1 MKIAVTFM
9 GMEAR
14 KHSTARATISNFS
27 ARGCQSS
34 TAPFFIIHIKSLN
47 NMHKYTISVDYLK
60 LYLLGGKFEDRDN
73 IYFKRNQY
81 SSRHYRFIETVYF
94 FDQVIGTLEHTPF
107 SSVLKSESS
116 LLKIENRF
124 LYSTELNYLLQSF
137 FKTTGAR
144 FQNISRLDIAIDS
157 NEFLN
162 QYHPQQ
168 LITDYLQGKVERN
181 GRGVFTVMGAEK
193 NVKDY
198 TYLRFGSRSSD
209 VTVILYNKSLEMR
222 EVKHKD
228 YIYQKWLQSGLDVSR
243 DVWRLEF
250 SLKSKAKYFVNTSSG
265 EIQTLTLDCIFDNVF
280 LKELAMGLS
289 KRYFRFVD
297 PTTAT
302 RKSRMKDI
310 TLLDTSGAVMDKI
323 NIKNNT
329 DVTRRE
335 KILLKNM
342 FRLSQK
348 HSSIPPSVSDEA
360 ETIKDWLT
368 RTPVLEDY
376 YNKKKHDWA
385 KEFQNPHRSK

>member
-14 KHSTARATISNFS
+14 KHSTAEATISNFS
-27 ARGCQSS
+27 ARGCQFLA
-34 TAPFFIIHIKSLN
+34 TPFFIIAIKSLN

-81 SSRHYRFIETVYF
+81 SSRHYKFIDTVYF

-107 SSVLKSESS
+107 SSVLRNESS

-124 LYSTELNYLLQSF
+124 LYSSELDYLLQSF

-144 FQNISRLDIAIDS
+144 FQSISRLDIAIDF
-157 NEFLN
+157 NYFLN
-162 QYHPQQ
+162 GYHPQK
-168 LITDYLQGKVERN
+168 LIADYLQGKVERN
-181 GRGVFTVMGAEK
+181 GRGIFTVMGAEK

-209 VTVILYNKSLEMR
+209 VTVILYNKSLEMQ

-228 YIYQKWLQSGLDVSR
+228 YIYQKWLQLGLDVSK

-250 SLKSKAKYFVNTSSG
+250 SLKSKAKYFVNTSTA

-280 LKELAMGLS
+280 LKELAIGLS

-297 PTTAT
+297 PKTAT
-302 RKSRMKDI
+302 RKTRMKDVD
-310 TLLDTSGAVMDKI
+310 LLDTSGAVMDKI

-348 HSSIPPSVSDEA
+348 HSSVPSSVSDEA
-360 ETIKDWLT
+360 KTIKEWLT

-376 YNKKKHDWA
+376 YNRKKYDWA
-385 KEFQNPHRSK
+385 KEFQNPHREK

>member
-1 MKIAVTFM
+1 MKIAVTFI

-14 KHSTARATISNFS
+14 KHSTAEATISNFS
-27 ARGCQSS
+27 ARGCQFLA
-34 TAPFFIIHIKSLN
+34 APFLFCTLKSLN

-81 SSRHYRFIETVYF
+81 SSRHYKFIETVYY
-94 FDQVIGTLEHTPF
+94 FDQVVGTLEHTPF
-107 SSVLKSESS
+107 SAVLKNESS

-124 LYSTELNYLLQSF
+124 LYSSELNYLLQSF

-144 FQNISRLDIAIDS
+144 FQNISRLDIAIDFNS
-157 NEFLN
+157 FLN
-162 QYHPQQ
+162 QYHPQK
-168 LITDYLQGKVERN
+168 LISDYLQGKVERN

-228 YIYQKWLQSGLDVSR
+228 YIYQKWLQLGLDVSK
-243 DVWRLEF
+243 DIWRLEF
-250 SLKSKAKYFVNTSSG
+250 SLKSKAKYFVNTSTA

-280 LKELAMGLS
+280 LKELAIGLS

-297 PTTAT
+297 PSTAT
-302 RKSRMKDI
+302 RKTRMKDVE
-310 TLLDTSGAVMDKI
+310 LLDTSGAVMDKI

-348 HSSIPPSVSDEA
+348 HSSVPSSVSDEA
-360 ETIKDWLT
+360 RTIKEWLT

-385 KEFQNPHRSK
+385 KEFENPHRGN

>member
-1 MKIAVTFM
+1 MKIALTFI
-9 GMEAR
+9 GMEVR
-14 KHSTARATISNFS
+14 EHSTAEATISNFS
-27 ARGCQSS
+27 ARGCQFLA
-34 TAPFFIIHIKSLN
+34 TPFLFMHIKSLN
-47 NMHKYTISVDYLK
+47 NMHKYAISVDYLK
-60 LYLLGGKFEDRDN
+60 LYLLGGTFEDRDN

-81 SSRHYRFIETVYF
+81 SSRHYKFIETVYF
-94 FDQVIGTLEHTPF
+94 FDQIIGTLEHTPF
-107 SSVLKSESS
+107 SSVLKNESS

-124 LYSTELNYLLQSF
+124 LYSSELNYLLQSF

-144 FQNISRLDIAIDS
+144 FQNISRLDIAIDF
-157 NEFLN
+157 NNFLN
-162 QYHPQQ
+162 QYHPQK
-168 LITDYLQGKVERN
+168 LISDYLQGKVERN

-209 VTVILYNKSLEMR
+209 VTVILYNKSLEMQ

-228 YIYQKWLQSGLDVSR
+228 YIYQKWLQLGLDVSK
-243 DVWRLEF
+243 DIWRLEF
-250 SLKSKAKYFVNTSSG
+250 SLKSKAKYFVNISTA
-265 EIQTLTLDCIFDNVF
+265 EIQTLALDCIFDNVF
-280 LKELAMGLS
+280 LKELAIGLS

-297 PTTAT
+297 PSTAT
-302 RKSRMKDI
+302 RKTRMKDVE
-310 TLLDTSGAVMDKI
+310 LLDTSGAVMDKI

-348 HSSIPPSVSDEA
+348 HSSVPSSVSDEA
-360 ETIKDWLT
+360 RTIKEWLT

-385 KEFQNPHRSK
+385 KEFENPHRGN

>member
-9 GMEAR
+9 GMEVR
-14 KHSTARATISNFS
+14 KHSTARATRSNFS

-34 TAPFFIIHIKSLN
+34 IAPFFIIHIKSLN

-73 IYFKRNQY
+73 VYFKRNQY
-81 SSRHYRFIETVYF
+81 SSRHYKFIETVYF

-107 SSVLKSESS
+107 SYVLKNESS

-144 FQNISRLDIAIDS
+144 FQNISRLDIAIDC
-157 NEFLN
+157 NNFLN

-193 NVKDY
+193 NVKDF

-228 YIYQKWLQSGLDVSR
+228 YIYQKWLQSGLDVSK
-243 DVWRLEF
+243 DIWRLEF
-250 SLKSKAKYFVNTSSG
+250 SLKSKAKYFVDTSSG

-297 PTTAT
+297 PKTAT

-310 TLLDTSGAVMDKI
+310 ALLDTSGAVMDKV

-348 HSSIPPSVSDEA
+348 HSSIPSSVSDEA

-385 KEFQNPHRSK
+385 KEFQNPHRAK

>member
-14 KHSTARATISNFS
+14 KHSTAKATISNFG
-27 ARGCQSS
+27 ARGCQLLA
-34 TAPFFIIHIKSLN
+34 TPFLFIHIKSLN

-81 SSRHYRFIETVYF
+81 SSRHYKFIDTVYF

-137 FKTTGAR
+137 LKTTGAR
-144 FQNISRLDIAIDS
+144 FQNISRLDIAIDF
-157 NEFLN
+157 NYFLN
-162 QYHPQQ
+162 EYHPQK
-168 LITDYLQGKVERN
+168 LIADYLQGKVERN

-209 VTVILYNKSLEMR
+209 VTVILYNKSLEMQ

-228 YIYQKWLQSGLDVSR
+228 YIYQKWLQLGLDVSK
-243 DVWRLEF
+243 DIWRLEF

-265 EIQTLTLDCIFDNVF
+265 EIQTLTLDCVFDNVF
-280 LKELAMGLS
+280 LKELAIGLS

-297 PTTAT
+297 PKTAT
-302 RKSRMKDI
+302 RKTRMKDVD
-310 TLLDTSGAVMDKI
+310 LLDTSGAVMDKI

-348 HSSIPPSVSDEA
+348 HSSVPSSVSDEA
-360 ETIKDWLT
+360 RTIKEWLT
-368 RTPVLEDY
+368 RTPMLEDY
-376 YNKKKHDWA
+376 FNKKKYEWA
-385 KEFQNPHRSK
+385 KEFENPHRGN